1 MLVMNK
7 LEVVDNLWIP
17 FIVQPQSDVVAF
29 AMTNFRYIQ
38 LKKRKNWI
46 GPNDMIKLNN
56 EIENLSNSIIKL
68 SNINGR
74 SNPFLSQG
82 LTPKS
87 LSLLVLSQTQT
98 VFISHYGVLKTSP

>member
-38 LKKRKNWI
+38 LKKRKN
-46 GPNDMIKLNN
+46 
-56 EIENLSNSIIKL
+56 
-68 SNINGR
+68 
-74 SNPFLSQG
+74 
-82 LTPKS
+82 
-87 LSLLVLSQTQT
+87 
-98 VFISHYGVLKTSP
+98 